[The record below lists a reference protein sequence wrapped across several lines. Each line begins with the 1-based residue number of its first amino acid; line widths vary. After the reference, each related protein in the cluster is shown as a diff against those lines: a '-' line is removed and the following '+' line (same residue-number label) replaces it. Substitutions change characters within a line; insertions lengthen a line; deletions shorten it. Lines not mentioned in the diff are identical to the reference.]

1 MENTFHSPPIQLVMS
16 SDADADADGDGNGDD
31 DDDNGLSEYGD
42 VSCEACLG
50 NSGGYS
56 KI

>member
-1 MENTFHSPPIQLVMS
+1 MENTFHSPPIQLGMS
-16 SDADADADGDGNGDD
+16 SDADAD
-31 DDDNGLSEYGD
+31 DDNGLLSEFGD

>member
-1 MENTFHSPPIQLVMS
+1 MENTFHSPPIQLGMS
-16 SDADADADGDGNGDD
+16 SDADADGDGNGDD
-31 DDDNGLSEYGD
+31 DDDNGLLSEFGD
-42 VSCEACLG
+42 VSCQACLG